1 MKKIINKEH
10 NKKIINITHQH
21 HNKKTYEGF
30 RFKVEEGA
38 SMRKEGDLWD
48 DSSLINAFD
57 QAISTFNILF
67 ITLFFT
73 LQIRSESE
81 NFVVN

>member
-1 MKKIINKEH
+1 MALRVES
-10 NKKIINITHQH
+10 
-21 HNKKTYEGF
+21 EGF

-38 SMRKEGDLWD
+38 SMGKEGDLWD

-57 QAISTFNILF
+57 QAISTFNVLF